1 MVLHHQSLAFLHILL
16 MVFWIGTDLGVFI
29 AGFYFMNAGLSLGQR
44 RTAIELGLVIDRFP
58 RLCFPAILPVGA
70 QLAYEEGLLPFGPT
84 AMAAVWAAGL
94 VWLAAVV
101 VGMFRP
107 GTKLAQTGH
116 AFERVFQVASL
127 VGLGGAGAAGLAG
140 ALPLVPWLAGKLLAF
155 GLICLF
161 VILLELSFGPALA
174 AFQVIAEQG
183 SEPAREATLRRAMWA
198 TYVWVLAT
206 YAAVLA
212 AGYLG
217 TTRL

>member
-1 MVLHHQSLAFLHILL
+1 MLEHQSLAFVHILL

-58 RLCFPAILPVGA
+58 RLCFAAIVPVGA
-70 QLAYEEGLLPFGPT
+70 QLAYEDGLLPVSPT
-84 AMAAVWAAGL
+84 TMSAVWAAGL

-101 VGMFRP
+101 IGMLRP
-107 GTKLAQTGH
+107 GTKLAQTSH
-116 AFERVFQVASL
+116 ALERVFQIASL

-140 ALPLVPWLAGKLLAF
+140 ALPLVPWLAAKLLAF

-174 AFQVIAEQG
+174 AFEIIAEQG
-183 SEPAREATLRRAMWA
+183 SEPAREAALRRAMWA
-198 TYVWVLAT
+198 TYVWVIGI

>member
-1 MVLHHQSLAFLHILL
+1 MLEHQSLAFVHILL

-29 AGFYFMNAGLSLGQR
+29 AGFYFMNPELSLAQR

-58 RLCFPAILPVGA
+58 RLCFAAILPVGA
-70 QLAYEEGLLPFGPT
+70 QLAYEEGLAPFGAP
-84 AMAAVWAAGL
+84 ALGAIWAAGL

-101 VGMFRP
+101 IGMARP
-107 GTKLAQTGH
+107 GTKLARTSH
-116 AFERVFQVASL
+116 AVERAFQLASL
-127 VGLGGAGAAGLAG
+127 VGLGGAGAAALAG

-161 VILLELSFGPALA
+161 VMLLERSFGPALA
-174 AFQVIAEQG
+174 AFEMIAQQG
-183 SEPAREATLRRAMWA
+183 SEPPREAALRRAMWA
-198 TYVWVLAT
+198 TYVWVIAI